1 MSANRVRQLEN
12 AINKVLDYTAGGHPA
27 KDVLPDLFLALENPV
42 AEEANFASDLSN
54 VIHDIGAEGPDDP
67 YAKVV
72 IPLIQR
78 ILADDYSG
86 TGLFEAIDRELKLVE
101 TDPQL
106 EAEIEAEEAD
116 IKAIQADAGLAQ

>member
-1 MSANRVRQLEN
+1 MLKVGQNLTVMEVGEDDWILVADSGQKFRLPYPADFDGKPIDRV
-12 AINKVLDYTAGGHPA
+12 T
-27 KDVLPDLFLALENPV
+27 DLC
-42 AEEANFASDLSN
+42 N

-72 IPLIQR
+72 LPLIER
-78 ILADDYSG
+78 ILADDYTG